1 MSDMTNDAV
10 DITGPENMVRYE
22 RDDEG
27 IVTLTMDDPTAG
39 ANTMNELFI
48 RSFAETVGRL
58 ETERDEITGVVLTSA
73 KKTFFAGGNLTD
85 LQAAS
90 PEHAEEF
97 FAGVEAM
104 KASLRRLERL
114 GRPVV
119 ACVNGAALGG
129 GFELALACH
138 HRIAVDDPKVKLGF
152 PEVTLGLLPGGG
164 GVTRSVRM
172 LGITE
177 ALMSWLLQGQQR
189 TPADAY
195 DKGMVDELV
204 ATREELVPAARAW
217 ILAHA
222 DDENAAVKP
231 WDVKGYKIPG
241 GTPSNPSFAAN
252 LPAFPATLR
261 KQLKGAPMPA
271 PRAILAAAVEGAQV
285 DFDTASRIE
294 SRYLTSLA
302 TGPVSTAMIQ
312 AFFFDLQAINSG
324 RLRPD
329 GADGKAFE
337 KRPVG
342 RVGMV
347 GAGMMGAGI
356 AYACARSGLEV
367 VLRDVTLAGAEKG
380 KAHSERL
387 LAKAIERGRMEQAA
401 ADEVLARIHP
411 TADMADLAGV
421 DVVIEAVFEDYELK
435 KSVFAEI
442 EAVVGPETLLCSN
455 TSTLPI
461 TSLASF
467 VTRPADFIGLHFF
480 SPVDKMQ
487 LVEIIRGEHTSD
499 ETTARAVDIVQQ
511 IRKIPIVVGDG
522 RGFFTSRVFGQ
533 LIAEGADLLAEGV
546 DPQTIERAATMA
558 GFPAP
563 PLAMTDEVSLTLTQH
578 IRAEADKAAAAE
590 GRPRDVRPGERL
602 IDRMV
607 AEFGRKGR
615 AAGSGFYD
623 YPQDA
628 PKRLWP
634 GLREHFARDT
644 GAGRGAE
651 GRTDAV
657 PMRDLQDRY
666 LFAMALDTARCFEE
680 GVLRDTESANI
691 GGIFG
696 IGFPPHTGGP
706 ATFMTNYAGGLTGF
720 VARAD
725 ELADAYG
732 ERFRPTD
739 WLREKAAAGNALT

>member
-1 MSDMTNDAV
+1 
-10 DITGPENMVRYE
+10 
-22 RDDEG
+22 
-27 IVTLTMDDPTAG
+27 MDDPTAS
-39 ANTMNELFI
+39 ANTMNDLFM
-48 RSFAETVGRL
+48 RSFAATVERL
-58 ETERDEITGVVLTSA
+58 EADRGDITGVVLTSA
-73 KKTFFAGGNLTD
+73 KRTFFAGGNLTD
-85 LQAAS
+85 LQRTR
-90 PEHAEEF
+90 PEGAEEF

-104 KASLRRLERL
+104 KASMRRLERL

-119 ACVNGAALGG
+119 ACINGTALGG
-129 GFELALACH
+129 GLELALACH
-138 HRIAVDDPKVKLGF
+138 HRIAVDDPRIKLGL

-164 GVTRSVRM
+164 GVTRLVRM
-172 LGITE
+172 LGITD
-177 ALMSWLLQGQQR
+177 ALMGWLLRGQQR
-189 TPADAY
+189 TPADALA
-195 DKGMVDELV
+195 KGVLDELV
-204 ATREELVPAARAW
+204 PTREDLMPAARAW
-217 ILAHA
+217 ILAHR
-222 DDENAAVKP
+222 DDESAWTKP
-231 WDVKGYKIPG
+231 WDVKGYRIPG

-252 LPAFPATLR
+252 LPAFPANLR
-261 KQLKGAPMPA
+261 KQLKGSPMPA
-271 PRAILAAAVEGAQV
+271 PRAIMSAAVEGAQV

-294 SRYLTSLA
+294 SRYLTQLA

-312 AFFFDLQAINSG
+312 AFFFDLQAIGSG
-324 RLRPD
+324 RLRPE
-329 GADGKAFE
+329 GFE
-337 KRPVG
+337 KRTVG

-356 AYACARSGLEV
+356 AYSCAMAGIEV
-367 VLRDVTLAGAEKG
+367 VLKDVTLEGAEKG
-380 KAHSERL
+380 KAHGERL
-387 LAKAIERGRMEQAA
+387 LAKAVEKGRMEQGE

-411 TADMADLAGV
+411 SADMADLADV
-421 DVVIEAVFEDYELK
+421 DVVIEAVFEDHDLK
-435 KSVFAEI
+435 KRVFAEL
-442 EAVVGPETLLCSN
+442 EAVVGPDTLLCSN

-467 VTRPADFIGLHFF
+467 VSRPRDFIGLHFF

-487 LVEIIRGEHTSD
+487 LVEIIRGEETSD
-499 ETTARAVDIVQQ
+499 ETTARAVDVVQQ

-533 LIAEGADLLAEGV
+533 LIAEGANLLAEGV

-590 GRPRDVRPGERL
+590 GRAREASPGEAL

-607 AEFGRKGR
+607 GEFGRKGR
-615 AAGSGFYD
+615 AGGAGFYD
-623 YPQDA
+623 YPADG
-628 PKRLWP
+628 PKVLWP
-634 GLREHFARDT
+634 GLREHFS
-644 GAGRGAE
+644 RG
-651 GRTDAV
+651 TTV
-657 PMRDLQDRY
+657 PMADIEDRY

-706 ATFMTNYAGGLTGF
+706 ATFMTNYVGGLAGF

-732 ERFRPTD
+732 ERFRPTE
-739 WLREKAAAGNALT
+739 WLRERAAAGRGLTD